1 LLGSGSVLLFSRL
14 LEGKYGFTRVI
25 PSSLRTASL
34 IAALS
39 NQNSAARDNY
49 YRLRQVDFDGQY
61 SFSNAAIGR
70 MATGKAICAYPSPL
84 REFLQLTGP
93 YSPEQTLKIRNVFWQ
108 VVYRGLLGDGRVSL
122 VDQSPGVYTLEVE
135 GHEPTKVIKVG
146 GR

>member
-1 LLGSGSVLLFSRL
+1 
-14 LEGKYGFTRVI
+14 
-25 PSSLRTASL
+25 
-34 IAALS
+34 
-39 NQNSAARDNY
+39 Y

-108 VVYRGLLGDGRVSL
+108 VIYRGCL
-122 VDQSPGVYTLEVE
+122 VM
-135 GHEPTKVIKVG
+135 G
-146 GR
+146 GSVWWINLQVFTRLKWRGTNLQK